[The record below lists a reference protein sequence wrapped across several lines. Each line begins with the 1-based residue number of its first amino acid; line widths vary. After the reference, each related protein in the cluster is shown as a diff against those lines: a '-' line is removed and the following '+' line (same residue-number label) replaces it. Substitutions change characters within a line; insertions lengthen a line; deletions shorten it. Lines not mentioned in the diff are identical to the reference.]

1 MTGKEDNVTTKT
13 RSAPANAGRAVVI
26 TTEYRGVFFGYLPE
40 SADYTAKTL
49 EPIKVRMCV
58 YWPQQEHGVVTLASN
73 GPVLGSRVTPAAP
86 SILLHGVT
94 AVMACTQEAINAW
107 ESEPWS

>member
-1 MTGKEDNVTTKT
+1 MRKETNVKRET
-13 RSAPANAGRAVVI
+13 RSTPVNHGRAVVI

-49 EPIKVRMCV
+49 EPTQVRMCV
-58 YWPQQEHGVVTLASN
+58 YWPQQQHGVVTLAST
-73 GPVLGSRVTPAAP
+73 GPVDGSRVTPAAP

-94 AVMACTQEAINAW
+94 AVMECTPEAVKAW